1 MKTITSTLIAIG
13 MVCLFASCST
23 DEVSEIDSTSNLEN
37 ELSIEN
43 IDTFS
48 NEVLLLVNA
57 HRATL
62 ELPPLK
68 QHNAAKLEAMD
79 HTAYMIQRNR
89 ISHDNFFDRSE
100 YLKANGAQ
108 VVSENV
114 AFGFRTAAEVLQGW
128 LDSPEHKAEIE
139 GNFTHSGISV
149 AKNSNGIHYFTHIFV
164 R

>member
-1 MKTITSTLIAIG
+1 MKLITTNLIA
-13 MVCLFASCST
+13 MAMLCLCASCST
-23 DEVSEIDSTSNLEN
+23 DEINEIDNSANLEN
-37 ELSIEN
+37 TLSVEN

-48 NEVLLLVNA
+48 SEVLLLINA

-62 ELPPLK
+62 DLPALLT
-68 QHNAAKLEAMD
+68 HREAKNEALD

-89 ISHDNFFDRSE
+89 ISHDNFSDRSD

-114 AFGFRTAAEVLQGW
+114 AFGFRTAQDVVQGW
-128 LDSPEHKAEIE
+128 LDSPDHRTAIE
-139 GNFTHSGISV
+139 GNFTHSGVSV
-149 AKNSNGIHYFTHIFV
+149 ARNENGIHYFTQIFV

>member
-43 IDTFS
+43 IDAFS

-128 LDSPEHKAEIE
+128 LDSPEHKAEI
-139 GNFTHSGISV
+139 
-149 AKNSNGIHYFTHIFV
+149 AHIFV